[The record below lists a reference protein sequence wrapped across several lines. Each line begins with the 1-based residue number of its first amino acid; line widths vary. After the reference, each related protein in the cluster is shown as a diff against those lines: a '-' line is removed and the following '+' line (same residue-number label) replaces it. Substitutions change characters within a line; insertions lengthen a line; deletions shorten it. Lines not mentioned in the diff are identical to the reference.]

1 MPRDINEVKSIG
13 RKMTV
18 QEHDRSIMM
27 KYKKSVG
34 QKKSICL
41 GLRDMVRDNLLE
53 AWELDGEV
61 YYAKVR
67 N

>member
-1 MPRDINEVKSIG
+1 
-13 RKMTV
+13 MTV

-53 AWELDGEV
+53 AWELDGKV